1 MLATMI
7 IAPASDK
14 RRIGPIPYGHIG
26 RQRYRARRDA
36 LPAGQSPF
44 DGAWNP
50 VGHAKD
56 LHGNPGQMR
65 LNSVTMRMREL
76 EKASGV
82 GRETI
87 RYYIREGLLPE
98 PDRASRNSASY
109 NSGHVTRLRAIK
121 RLQEER
127 FLPLAV
133 IRSLLDAEDGDRWLA
148 PDAFP
153 MLDAL
158 LAARLEAGGTARLTV
173 AQVAEQLGVEAR
185 VIAEHAATGM
195 ASIDAQ
201 GTMSARDASIL
212 ATIGELADIG
222 FSEELGFTAD
232 QMRFYLDFIEWVTT
246 QEMRLFLH
254 GTAGHVGEA
263 QALDMAERG
272 VSVINDLLSQLRT
285 RAILRKLGERRR
297 VANDNG

>member
-1 MLATMI
+1 
-7 IAPASDK
+7 
-14 RRIGPIPYGHIG
+14 
-26 RQRYRARRDA
+26 
-36 LPAGQSPF
+36 
-44 DGAWNP
+44 
-50 VGHAKD
+50 
-56 LHGNPGQMR
+56 
-65 LNSVTMRMREL
+65 MRMREL

-109 NSGHVTRLRAIK
+109 NDGHVARLRAIK

-133 IRSLLDAEDGDRWLA
+133 IRSLLDSDDGDRWLA

-153 MLDAL
+153 LLDAL
-158 LAARLEAGGTARLTV
+158 LAARLEAGGTARLAV
-173 AQVAEQLGVEAR
+173 ADLAAQLGVEPR
-185 VIAEHAATGM
+185 MIDEHAATGM
-195 ASIDAQ
+195 IAIDTN
-201 GTMSARDASIL
+201 GSVSARDAAIL
-212 ATIGELADIG
+212 ATIRELGDIG
-222 FSEELGFTAD
+222 FTEELGFTSA
-232 QMRFYLDFIEWVTT
+232 QLGIYLDFVEWVTT

>member
-1 MLATMI
+1 
-7 IAPASDK
+7 
-14 RRIGPIPYGHIG
+14 
-26 RQRYRARRDA
+26 
-36 LPAGQSPF
+36 
-44 DGAWNP
+44 
-50 VGHAKD
+50 
-56 LHGNPGQMR
+56 
-65 LNSVTMRMREL
+65 MRMREL

-109 NSGHVTRLRAIK
+109 NENHVARLRAIK

-133 IRSLLDAEDGDRWLA
+133 IRSLLDSDDGDRWLA

-158 LAARLEAGGTARLTV
+158 LAARLEAGSNARLAV
-173 AQVAEQLGVEAR
+173 ADLAAQLGVEPAI
-185 VIAEHAATGM
+185 VGEHAATGM
-195 ASIDAQ
+195 IAIDSQ
-201 GTMSARDASIL
+201 GMVSARDAAIL
-212 ATIGELADIG
+212 ATIRELGEIG
-222 FSEELGFTAD
+222 FTEQLGFTSA
-232 QMRFYLDFIEWVTT
+232 QLGIYLDFVEWVTT
-246 QEMRLFLH
+246 QEMRVFLQ

>member
-1 MLATMI
+1 
-7 IAPASDK
+7 
-14 RRIGPIPYGHIG
+14 
-26 RQRYRARRDA
+26 
-36 LPAGQSPF
+36 
-44 DGAWNP
+44 
-50 VGHAKD
+50 
-56 LHGNPGQMR
+56 
-65 LNSVTMRMREL
+65 MRMREL

-109 NSGHVTRLRAIK
+109 NDGHVARLRAIK

-133 IRSLLDAEDGDRWLA
+133 IRSLLDADDGDRWLA

-158 LAARLEAGGTARLTV
+158 LAARLEAGGTARLAV
-173 AQVAEQLGVEAR
+173 ADVAAHLGVEPR
-185 VIAEHAATGM
+185 MIDEHAATGM
-195 ASIDAQ
+195 IAIDAA
-201 GTMSARDASIL
+201 GTPSATVSARDAAIL
-212 ATIGELADIG
+212 ATIRELGAIG
-222 FSEELGFTAD
+222 FTEELGFTSA
-232 QMRFYLDFIEWVTT
+232 QLGIYLDFVEWVTT
-246 QEMRLFLH
+246 QEMRVFLH

>member
-1 MLATMI
+1 
-7 IAPASDK
+7 
-14 RRIGPIPYGHIG
+14 
-26 RQRYRARRDA
+26 
-36 LPAGQSPF
+36 
-44 DGAWNP
+44 
-50 VGHAKD
+50 
-56 LHGNPGQMR
+56 
-65 LNSVTMRMREL
+65 MRMREL

-109 NSGHVTRLRAIK
+109 TGAHVTRLRAIK

-133 IRSLLDAEDGDRWLA
+133 IRALLDADDGDRWLA
-148 PDAFP
+148 PTAFP

-158 LAARLEAGGTARLTV
+158 LAARLEAGGMARVAATAV
-173 AQVAEQLGVEAR
+173 AAQLGIDAS
-185 VIAEHAATGM
+185 VIADHAATGM
-195 ASIDAQ
+195 IGIDAD
-201 GTMSARDASIL
+201 GLMSARDAAILGSIK
-212 ATIGELADIG
+212 ELADIG
-222 FSEELGFTAD
+222 FTEQLGFTGL
-232 QMRFYLDFIEWVTT
+232 QMRFYLDFIEWVTA
-246 QEMRLFLH
+246 QEMRLFLEH
-254 GTAGHVGEA
+254 TAGQVGEA

-285 RAILRKLGERRR
+285 RALLRKLGERRR